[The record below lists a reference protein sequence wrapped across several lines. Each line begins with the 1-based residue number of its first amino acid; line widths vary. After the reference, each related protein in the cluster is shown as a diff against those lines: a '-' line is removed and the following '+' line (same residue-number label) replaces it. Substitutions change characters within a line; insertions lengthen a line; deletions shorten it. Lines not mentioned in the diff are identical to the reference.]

1 MAGFRS
7 DTQVSG
13 IADDPGAGHTP
24 VLLMG
29 IDAPFV
35 VPPALKRILWVYS
48 DVGTEMNHNPAPVTL
63 MFIPQGLEP

>member
-1 MAGFRS
+1 MAGFQN
-7 DTQVSG
+7 DTPMSG
-13 IADDPGAGHTP
+13 IADDPSAGHIP
-24 VLLMG
+24 APLMG

-35 VPPALKRILWVYS
+35 VPPALKQILWVYS